1 MLNYIQQAIK
11 IKTLKAKNKE
21 LQLALKEQSAEL
33 GDLYDYDEM
42 VQQMNHDLRLEN
54 IQVRGLYSSLNKRI
68 LQGELH

>member
-11 IKTLKAKNKE
+11 IKALEAKNKE

-42 VQQMNHDLRLEN
+42 VQQMNHELRLEN
-54 IQVRGLYSSLNKRI
+54 IRVRSINSSLDRQIIKGYIN
-68 LQGELH
+68 